1 MTLAAPLEGA
11 TVVVCCGPG
20 GVGKTT
26 LSASLALALAEAG
39 RRVCVVTVD
48 PARRLADVLG
58 LDGPSD
64 EPVVVPGVAAG
75 RLSALMLDA
84 SSTFDRLVAR
94 YATSPAQAAAI
105 SENRI
110 YRAMT
115 SSLGGTQEYMAMERL
130 YELHVGGDYDVVVVD
145 TPPTRNALSLLDAP
159 RRLTALFEHRLFRA
173 LLMPTR
179 TSLKLFSIATRRV
192 LSTISAAAGAELVA
206 DAVDFLQAFTGMEEG
221 FTERAHAMG
230 ALLAD
235 PATRYVV
242 VTAPRA
248 DAVAE
253 ARFFVDELRGA
264 GRPVAAVLVNKVHA
278 DPGGPLA
285 STLVAGDATLEAAV
299 AAVNRLHDGA
309 VAEAA
314 LLAELLVEV
323 REATVVALPLL
334 DGASADVDA
343 LAVLGE
349 RLSTVVVGAAE

>member
-1 MTLAAPLEGA
+1 MTSVLGALDGA

-26 LSASLALALAEAG
+26 VSAALALALAEG
-39 RRVCVVTVD
+39 GQRVCVLTVD

-58 LDGPSD
+58 LRGPTD
-64 EPVVVPGVAAG
+64 EPSVVPGVADG
-75 RLSALMLDA
+75 RLSALMLNA

-94 YATSPAQAAAI
+94 YATTPAQAEAI
-105 SENRI
+105 LANRI
-110 YRAMT
+110 YQAMT
-115 SSLGGTQEYMAMERL
+115 ASLGGTQEYMAMERL
-130 YELHVGGDYDVVVVD
+130 YELSSSGDYDVVVVD

-179 TSLKLFSIATRRV
+179 TYLKDVSIATRRV

-221 FTERAHAMG
+221 FTERANAMG

-235 PATRYVV
+235 DHTAYVI

-248 DAVAE
+248 DAVEE
-253 ARFFVDELRGA
+253 ARFFAGQLTGA
-264 GRPVAAVLVNKVHA
+264 GRRVNAVLINRLH
-278 DPGGPLA
+278 DDLGGPLDPDLA
-285 STLVAGDATLEAAV
+285 GSDPTLGAQI

-309 VAEAA
+309 VAERA
-314 LLAELLVEV
+314 LMHSVLSDLDAGV
-323 REATVVALPLL
+323 VVALPMLAKPAGDL
-334 DGASADVDA
+334 SA
-343 LAVLGE
+343 LATLGE
-349 RLSTVVVGAAE
+349 CLCSEV